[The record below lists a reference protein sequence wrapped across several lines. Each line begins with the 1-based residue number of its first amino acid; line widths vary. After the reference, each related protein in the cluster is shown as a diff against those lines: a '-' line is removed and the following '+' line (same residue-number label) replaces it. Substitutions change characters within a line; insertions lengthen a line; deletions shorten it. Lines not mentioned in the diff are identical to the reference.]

1 MGAWKQFLPG
11 SVHRPCGQDFRGFR
25 RVQGNPRRGIGLGL
39 LIPRGPCNTRKKTCP
54 CRSRRRTYATLR
66 RSAWVAACLRIL
78 FKSIHST
85 AFLEQLKVQILLLPH
100 SFQHSLTILKGS
112 QTVVLIPVSVS
123 TTSST
128 RPSEVDLQL
137 GHGSPS
143 GTCRIWNLARE
154 FDDSPAAT
162 GVLNG
167 THHRT
172 ERGRVCGRFWF
183 WLSRQFSLG
192 LQLKM
197 LPIGV
202 TSHEDHDATMVYA
215 SLAGFMIVVLSLS

>member
-1 MGAWKQFLPG
+1 MRAGLPRLQACSRQPKTRDWTRAFDSQRALQHPKKDVPMSFEAQNVRHAETQCLG
-11 SVHRPCGQDFRGFR
+11 CSMLEDF
-25 RVQGNPRRGIGLGL
+25 
-39 LIPRGPCNTRKKTCP
+39 
-54 CRSRRRTYATLR
+54 
-66 RSAWVAACLRIL
+66 

-100 SFQHSLTILKGS
+100 SFQHSLTILNGS
-112 QTVVLIPVSVS
+112 QTVVLIPVS
-123 TTSST
+123 TTNST
-128 RPSEVDLQL
+128 RPSKVDLQL

-172 ERGRVCGRFWF
+172 ERGRVCARFWF
-183 WLSRQFSLG
+183 WLSKLFSLG

-197 LPIGV
+197 LSIGV
-202 TSHEDHDATMVYA
+202 MSHEDHDATMVYA